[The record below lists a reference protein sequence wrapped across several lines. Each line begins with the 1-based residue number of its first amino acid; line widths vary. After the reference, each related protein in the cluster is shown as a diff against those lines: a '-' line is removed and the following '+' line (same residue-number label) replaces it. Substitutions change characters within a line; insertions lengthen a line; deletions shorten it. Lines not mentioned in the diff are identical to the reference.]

1 MAGQTMNKLA
11 GIANATG
18 IAASTLCLLHCLA
31 MPLLL
36 LALPALGWAAG
47 EHTHKALIGVA
58 LAAALLSLGPGY
70 LAHRR
75 APVLLL
81 GGAGLAGLAAAVFL
95 VGPRYGESAETAL
108 SVAGAILLCAAH
120 LRNGVCCRRVAAGK
134 RAHGARR

>member
-1 MAGQTMNKLA
+1 MNKLA

-31 MPLLL
+31 MPVLL

-47 EHTHKALIGVA
+47 EHIHELLIGVA
-58 LAAALLSLGPGY
+58 LLAALLSLGPGY

-81 GGAGLAGLAAAVFL
+81 GGAGLAGLAAAVFV
-95 VGPRYGESAETAL
+95 VGPRYGDAAETAL
-108 SVAGAILLCAAH
+108 SVAGAVLLCVAH
-120 LRNGVCCRRVAAGK
+120 LRNGACCRQVAVAR
-134 RAHGARR
+134 RARGARR

>member
-1 MAGQTMNKLA
+1 MNKLA

-47 EHTHKALIGVA
+47 EHIHGMLIGVA
-58 LAAALLSLGPGY
+58 LPAALLSLVPGY

-75 APVLLL
+75 ASVPLL
-81 GGAGLAGLAAAVFL
+81 GGAGLAGLAAAVF
-95 VGPRYGESAETAL
+95 VAGPRYGDAAETAL
-108 SVAGAILLCAAH
+108 SVAGAILLCVAH
-120 LRNGVCCRRVAAGK
+120 LRNGACCRQVAAGQ
-134 RAHGARR
+134 RARGERR